1 MDYDSDNGID
11 VEEDIFAV
19 DYSEKEVETESKS
32 RGYKSKLVI
41 ACTSAL
47 IVMGIIVPA
56 AYFLFFPGDSGQTR
70 HTVEQYAV
78 EGLREIEIET
88 VGIHVKGGGD
98 INRAGN
104 MVLKNFVILASDLSK
119 EIAYITTDVSIDY
132 SDQKAY
138 HEIQNN
144 LSFYRDLIYDSIK
157 KSLASGKRDQIT
169 EADILWKVETTLK
182 KLFPGTYIDRVS
194 FQSFIAS

>member
-1 MDYDSDNGID
+1 LPL
-11 VEEDIFAV
+11 ELLFLQHIFAV
-19 DYSEKEVETESKS
+19 EE
-32 RGYKSKLVI
+32 
-41 ACTSAL
+41 
-47 IVMGIIVPA
+47 
-56 AYFLFFPGDSGQTR
+56 
-70 HTVEQYAV
+70 
-78 EGLREIEIET
+78 LREIEIET
-88 VGIHVKGGGD
+88 VDIHVKGEGD

-119 EIAYITTDVSIDY
+119 EMAYITTDVSIDY

-182 KLFPGTYIDRVS
+182 KIFPGTYIDRVS